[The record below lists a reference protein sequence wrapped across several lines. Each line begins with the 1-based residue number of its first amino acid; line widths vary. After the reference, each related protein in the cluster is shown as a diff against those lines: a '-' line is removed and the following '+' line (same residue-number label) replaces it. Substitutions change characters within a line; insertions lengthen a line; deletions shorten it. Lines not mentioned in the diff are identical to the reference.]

1 LPGEDPARNLTQP
14 FLLLRRREAEVDGI
28 KAFRLDR
35 QFRRKLAA
43 IFGLPRQ
50 QSRKKESNERQFHN
64 FMVIGH
70 HERISGPIE
79 TSNPP
84 TRNPIAGSYPRS
96 P

>member
-50 QSRKKESNERQFHN
+50 QSRKKESNERQFHGN
-64 FMVIGH
+64 W
-70 HERISGPIE
+70 S
-79 TSNPP
+79 S
-84 TRNPIAGSYPRS
+84 
-96 P
+96 